1 MKKRAF
7 FFAPFNEIYDPS
19 LRLHLATAA
28 FEKWGNSSNGLRWN
42 GWYLHN
48 ALIILNKRPNC
59 AVFFVYQIQDKVFKI
74 EPLVGSLPVLGT
86 ETYETELAA
95 LQALQKSGFV
105 NKMEYDQPETER
117 LTTVL

>member
-1 MKKRAF
+1 M
-7 FFAPFNEIYDPS
+7 
-19 LRLHLATAA
+19 
-28 FEKWGNSSNGLRWN
+28 
-42 GWYLHN
+42 HN

-59 AVFFVYQIQDKVFKI
+59 AIFLVYPIQDKVFKI
-74 EPLVGSLPVLGT
+74 EPVVGSLPLLDS

-105 NKMEYDQPETER
+105 NKMEYDQPEAER